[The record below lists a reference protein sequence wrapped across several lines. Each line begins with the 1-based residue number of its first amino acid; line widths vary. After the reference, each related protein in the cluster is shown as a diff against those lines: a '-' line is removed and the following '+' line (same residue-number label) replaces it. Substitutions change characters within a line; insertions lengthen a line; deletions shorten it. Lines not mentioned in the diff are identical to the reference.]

1 MSVRRVRHIDK
12 NKVYLKIIVKIKRSD
27 NSEHQINSHLS
38 RARFIKFLLRKGLPT
53 DDNLKPYF

>member
-27 NSEHQINSHLS
+27 NSEH
-38 RARFIKFLLRKGLPT
+38 
-53 DDNLKPYF
+53 